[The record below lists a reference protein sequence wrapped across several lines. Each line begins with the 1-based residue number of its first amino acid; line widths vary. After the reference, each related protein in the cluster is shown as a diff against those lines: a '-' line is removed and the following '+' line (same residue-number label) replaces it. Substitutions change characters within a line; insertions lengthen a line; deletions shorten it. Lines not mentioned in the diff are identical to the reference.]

1 MAESVLEYRASM
13 ERLSD
18 VQRRLA
24 VEIPWAQV
32 KGRLDEAYG
41 ELGRGVELK
50 GFRRGKVPRQL
61 LERLFGPQVSG
72 DVAQGLVRDSIAKA
86 LGEHEI
92 DPVAPPAVEEGAISE
107 GQDFRYSALLEVL
120 PEVEL
125 KDYFDVEI
133 ERRPAQ
139 VSDEQVERA
148 LRAKQQELTEYVPV
162 EGRTTASGDVLLVD
176 LLGRLGDRPYTRD
189 GVLVELGDVPR
200 EPLPGLA
207 AALTG
212 IAPETKELNVELE
225 LSVAPELRAA
235 PELSAAPELIAAPGS
250 ELGAALRAGGDAAAP
265 GKARLLVT
273 VNDVKRKVVPE
284 LDDEMARDTGEAE
297 TLVELREK
305 LRQQLIVADERRAL
319 DECKE
324 LLVKK
329 LLERHE
335 VPLAPALVERQ
346 IEQLAA
352 FQRML
357 LGEANTEDEAAR
369 ERLRSGAEQSVRS
382 FLLIE
387 AIAKREGVTVVD
399 EDIERH
405 LQRFADERGQH
416 ISRVRSEYEKE
427 DRMEQLRRTL
437 RHEKTMDLLL
447 ARSKV
452 SVAAH
457 VAPPAGDGEPG

>member
-1 MAESVLEYRASM
+1 MMAESVLEYRASV
-13 ERLSD
+13 ERVGD

-24 VEIPWAQV
+24 VEIPWSQV

-50 GFRRGKVPRQL
+50 GFRRGKVPRPM
-61 LERLFGPQVSG
+61 LERLFGRQVHE
-72 DVAQGLVRDSIAKA
+72 DVAKGLVRDSIVKA

-92 DPVAPPAVEEGAISE
+92 DPIAPPAVEEGKIGE
-107 GQDFRYSALLEVL
+107 GEAFHYSALLEVL

-125 KDYFDVEI
+125 KDYFEVEL
-133 ERRPAQ
+133 ERRPGQ
-139 VSDEQVERA
+139 TSDEQVEQA

-162 EGRTTASGDVLLVD
+162 EGRTTAAGDVLLVD
-176 LLGRLGDRPYTRD
+176 LLGRLGDQPYARD
-189 GVLVELGDVPR
+189 GVLVELGEPPR

-212 IAPETKELNVELE
+212 LTPETKELQVELE
-225 LSVAPELRAA
+225 LSAA
-235 PELSAAPELIAAPGS
+235 PAGEDAGAAAAAPP
-250 ELGAALRAGGDAAAP
+250 P

-273 VNDVKRKVVPE
+273 INDLKQKVVPE
-284 LDDEMARDTGEAE
+284 LDDELARDTGEAE
-297 TLVELREK
+297 SLAELREK
-305 LRQQLIVADERRAL
+305 LRQQLIVADDRRAL
-319 DECKE
+319 EECKE

-346 IEQLAA
+346 IEQMTA

-357 LGEANTEDEAAR
+357 LGEESAQDEAAQQ
-369 ERLRSGAEQSVRS
+369 RLRSGAEQSVRS
-382 FLLIE
+382 FLLVD
-387 AIAKREGVTVVD
+387 AIARREAVVVAD
-399 EDIERH
+399 EDVERH
-405 LQRFADERGQH
+405 LEQLAVERRQH
-416 ISRVRSEYEKE
+416 ISRVRSEFEKE
-427 DRMEQLRRTL
+427 GRMEQLRRTL

-452 SVAAH
+452 TVAQP
-457 VAPPAGDGEPG
+457 VAPAVG

>member
-13 ERLSD
+13 ERLGD

-125 KDYFDVEI
+125 KDYFDVEL

-139 VSDEQVERA
+139 VSDEQVEQA
-148 LRAKQQELTEYVPV
+148 LRGKQQELTEYVPV
-162 EGRTTASGDVLLVD
+162 EGRTTAAGDVLLVD

-225 LSVAPELRAA
+225 LSVAQ
-235 PELSAAPELIAAPGS
+235 ELSVAEGG
-250 ELGAALRAGGDAAAP
+250 ELGAAQGDGADAAAP

-305 LRQQLIVADERRAL
+305 LRQQLTVADERRAL

-357 LGEANTEDEAAR
+357 LGEASTEDEAVR
-369 ERLRSGAEQSVRS
+369 ERLRSSAEQSVRS

-387 AIAKREGVTVVD
+387 AIAKREAVTVVD

-452 SVAAH
+452 SVVEQ
-457 VAPPAGDGEPG
+457 VAPPAAATAGGGEPG